1 MFHGEQRRFLTPF
14 VFLGTFLLLTGCL
27 RRVEVVTR
35 ERVDQTLDGN
45 RGMIQGSVPR
55 TPSTASPTRQ
65 YVEWDIEVPT
75 YEMEVKVPEW
85 RREWHDKE
93 LWGNRGYMTGGP
105 AQKRS
110 KKEEVTP
117 PKKTQRSFSSEER
130 SYYFGHPVPS
140 SREKAELEKPSPPAP
155 SYTTYTV
162 KKGDTLGDISSKVY
176 GTSRLWKH
184 IYEANKDVL
193 KDPNHV
199 REGQVLRIPRIEAK
213 MEPVSSGTIK

>member
-105 AQKRS
+105 AQKRPREVEAS
-110 KKEEVTP
+110 SPEE
-117 PKKTQRSFSSEER
+117 TQKPVSSFYRRPIPQEEIE
-130 SYYFGHPVPS
+130 
-140 SREKAELEKPSPPAP
+140 EKKPSPSAP

-162 KKGDTLGDISSKVY
+162 KKGDTLGEISSKVY

-213 MEPVSSGTIK
+213 VKPVSSGTIK